1 MNNIIAYHQLPMPI
15 SLKSISSIY
24 SNVNSQK
31 IKDAEKSY
39 PFFECMY
46 LHKSYSPHK
55 IIINDKTF
63 SLIEGQLIFL
73 SPNSRHYAL
82 PSDSVISMFAFNVD
96 FSEMD
101 TLCGRIITLDGR
113 QKQMI
118 EQVIATGSRLLEPI
132 RPQGYNVGL
141 ALHSRSNTFELQ
153 KFKNLFELFLID
165 LHLKDTNNSG
175 TTIYR
180 FTDDEKLDKVISIL
194 KRNIDKPLTLKE
206 LSDKTY
212 ISVAKIQKL
221 FYEKHTCAPMQY
233 FNQLKIEAA
242 IELISNTTLTYS
254 EIASQ
259 LGFHSAAYFS
269 RIFKK
274 KTGMS
279 PSEYTK
285 SLQRK

>member
-1 MNNIIAYHQLPMPI
+1 MNNIIAYHELPMPI

-24 SNVNSQK
+24 NNINMKKKVTS
-31 IKDAEKSY
+31 EKSY
-39 PFFECMY
+39 PFYECMY
-46 LHKSYSPHK
+46 VHKSSSAYRA
-55 IIINDKTF
+55 IINKKTF
-63 SLIEGQLIFL
+63 TLTGGELIFL
-73 SPNSRHYAL
+73 APNSNHYAIS
-82 PSDSVISMFAFNVD
+82 PDAFVSMFAFNVD
-96 FSEMD
+96 FPDMD
-101 TLCGRIITLDGR
+101 NLCGRVIPLDGR

-118 EQVIATGSRLLEPI
+118 EQVIATGSRLFENI
-132 RPQGYNVGL
+132 RPTGYNVGL
-141 ALHSRSNTFELQ
+141 SLHNRSNVFELQ
-153 KFKNLFELFLID
+153 TFKNRFEMFLIV
-165 LHLKDTNNSG
+165 LYLKDTNNSG

-180 FTDDEKLDKVISIL
+180 FTDDEKLDKLISVL

-206 LSDKTY
+206 LSDKTF

-242 IELISNTTLTYS
+242 IELICNTTLSYS
-254 EIASQ
+254 EIATQ